1 MAKNKEGCQMSK
13 KKNIEE
19 VVENVE
25 EVEVQTVFNDDGLA
39 VLCTEDTIVEN
50 INAEEGE

>member
-1 MAKNKEGCQMSK
+1 MSK
-13 KKNIEE
+13 KENIED

-25 EVEVQTVFNDDGLA
+25 EVEVQTIFNKDGLN

-50 INAEEGE
+50 IDAEEDE

>member
-1 MAKNKEGCQMSK
+1 MSK
-13 KKNIEE
+13 KENIED

-25 EVEVQTVFNDDGLA
+25 EVEVQTIFNKDGLD

-50 INAEEGE
+50 IDAEEEE

>member
-1 MAKNKEGCQMSK
+1 MSK
-13 KKNIEE
+13 KENIAE

-25 EVEVQTVFNDDGLA
+25 EVEVQTVFNEDGLD

>member
-1 MAKNKEGCQMSK
+1 MSK
-13 KKNIEE
+13 KENIED

-25 EVEVQTVFNDDGLA
+25 EVEVQTIFNKDGLD

-50 INAEEGE
+50 IDEEEDE

>member
-1 MAKNKEGCQMSK
+1 MSK

-25 EVEVQTVFNDDGLA
+25 EVEVQTIVNKDGLD

-50 INAEEGE
+50 IDAEEDE

>member
-1 MAKNKEGCQMSK
+1 MSK
-13 KKNIEE
+13 KENIED

-25 EVEVQTVFNDDGLA
+25 EVEVQTIFNKDGLD

-50 INAEEGE
+50 IDAEEDE